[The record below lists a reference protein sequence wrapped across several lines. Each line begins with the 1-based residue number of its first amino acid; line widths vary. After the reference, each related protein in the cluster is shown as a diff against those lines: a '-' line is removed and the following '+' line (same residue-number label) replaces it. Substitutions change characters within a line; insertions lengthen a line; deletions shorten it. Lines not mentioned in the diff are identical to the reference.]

1 MLTDMKEKLKKVV
14 LEGEQ
19 ILSEIKTN
27 DDPKQAILLNRAK
40 QGLRTYQVA
49 MNKLIE

>member
-1 MLTDMKEKLKKVV
+1 MKEKLQKVV
-14 LEGEQ
+14 DQGNQL
-19 ILSEIKTN
+19 IAEIKTN
-27 DDPKQAILLNRAK
+27 NNPKREILLNRAK